1 MDQDQFGGRTD
12 DDLFADDI
20 EFVPYEEQV
29 VVSQPTSTVEHQ
41 HHPPP
46 AAEPT
51 LPQSTPELPTP
62 VSNAPTPAQ
71 PPPKSLAQSRH
82 NRPPGNSNTHNNPNT
97 NSSNNNNTN
106 SSSNKT
112 AKTHPD
118 AASPAAHGEPSSNG
132 PPPTAPKGPAA
143 AAANAKSTASAISE
157 ARLGSG
163 ANPRTKLTEA
173 ELTARL
179 EEMRIVNAAKTRRFE
194 EAQRDAAEHAVA
206 YAKGMEDARKRRA
219 EDAAKRKAAEEEK
232 KKLEDERAKNRDRKL
247 KALGMTEGG
256 WDEGKEERLRE
267 EQERVF
273 KGAHGGV
280 RGVKN
285 YNGGGGLSGS
295 RFASSVDD
303 EYGGFG
309 LRGRSAPPGQRG
321 RGARRGGGRGGS
333 RQLFDAGDDDS
344 ATKYEPLDPPR
355 APAQPSGSTSSG
367 PSSTP
372 LKPEDFPG
380 LPNSNPAPKTTT
392 STWASVIKSSA
403 PAAKM
408 NWADEVND
416 QGN

>member
-20 EFVPYEEQV
+20 EPVPYEEQV
-29 VVSQPTSTVEHQ
+29 VVSQPPSTVEYQ
-41 HHPPP
+41 QPTPTTEPP
-46 AAEPT
+46 
-51 LPQSTPELPTP
+51 LPQSTPELPNP
-62 VSNAPTPAQ
+62 VSSTPTPAQ

-82 NRPPGNSNTHNNPNT
+82 NRPPGNNSIHNNSSSSSS
-97 NSSNNNNTN
+97 SSNN
-106 SSSNKT
+106 KT
-112 AKTHPD
+112 ARTHAD
-118 AASPAAHGEPSSNG
+118 AASAAAHAESSSNG

-143 AAANAKSTASAISE
+143 ATTNAKNTASAISE

-206 YAKGMEDARKRRA
+206 YAKGMEDARRRRA

-295 RFASSVDD
+295 RFASSGDD
-303 EYGGFG
+303 DYNGFG
-309 LRGRSAPPGQRG
+309 LRGRSAPSGQRG

-355 APAQPSGSTSSG
+355 APAQPSGSTGSR
-367 PSSTP
+367 PSNTP

-380 LPNSNPAPKTTT
+380 LPTSNAAPKPTT
-392 STWASVIKSSA
+392 SAWVSVIKSPTST
-403 PAAKM
+403 PKM